1 MMNKHD
7 LQEIEKLKE
16 FRQWIKQFRNLTKE
30 EQEKVK
36 KDRWRGRP
44 WNYFHQAMDGLDR
57 AAAS

>member
-16 FRQWIKQFRNLTKE
+16 FRQWIKQFKNLTKE

-44 WNYFHQAMDGLDR
+44 M
-57 AAAS
+57 

>member
-36 KDRWRGRP
+36 KDRWCGRP
-44 WNYFHQAMDGLDR
+44 M
-57 AAAS
+57 